1 MWCILIRFGLSSRAG
16 YVPCIIF
23 KLGMMHKRCTLDCTT
38 PMASKNTDL
47 YLYFR
52 DCTLTQKKTTKKKSS
67 LLLLVTGVVWPQER
81 TTCTCS
87 TYHSPSIPLKF
98 LSYLKSGLLS
108 SSSEDPRTPWQARST
123 TFMSQKC
130 VRSGEK
136 LRTTGDAR
144 KWSSE
149 EIPGPQ
155 DLRRP
160 KGRKIVQCVNLAG
173 CQKSLLLP

>member
-1 MWCILIRFGLSSRAG
+1 MYLVLFLNWEWCIKDVRLIVPHRWQAKTQICTFISEIVLSQ
-16 YVPCIIF
+16 
-23 KLGMMHKRCTLDCTT
+23 K
-38 PMASKNTDL
+38 
-47 YLYFR
+47 
-52 DCTLTQKKTTKKKSS
+52 KKTTTKKSS